1 MGKGMAAILG
11 LAALLTGCER
21 RAQYLR
27 ERDTVD
33 AQVVALCVRSEP
45 PGAMVRVGRLNRT
58 WTTPCDIADYSIQRG
73 KHEIYVSLEG
83 YEPVS
88 TRVSYDGHDPAWL
101 QLKLVPKPRTPAWMA
116 PPKPA
121 PVVEAPAPAKPA
133 APAEPAPVVKPPP
146 PVKVES
152 LPGGLRLKVVNNA
165 AKLRIQAKTV
175 VTDPDKPNEFFLP
188 DVPPEKVLVEFLDPK
203 TDQVLQSV
211 EIGHSGMAAPA
222 VKPPNP
228 PPPPPPVKD
237 PEPKDPV
244 VAADGDKVG
253 QVKVVSKMFG
263 VFVKLEPGLSLQ
275 PGEEILIFRDG
286 KEVAR
291 TKILKI
297 SKADDMYPDGAAQVQ
312 KEAAIQKG
320 DEVRRSK

>member
-1 MGKGMAAILG
+1 MGKGMAAFLG
-11 LAALLTGCER
+11 LAALLAGCER
-21 RAQYLR
+21 RAQYLK

-45 PGAMVRVGRLNRT
+45 PGATVRVGRLNRT

-73 KHEIYVSLEG
+73 KHEVYVSLEG

-88 TRVSYDGHDPAWL
+88 SRVSYDGHDPAWL
-101 QLKLVPKPRTPAWMA
+101 QLKLIPKAKTPAWMA

-121 PVVEAPAPAKPA
+121 PVVEAPPPPKPA
-133 APAEPAPVVKPPP
+133 PVPPAPEPAPAVKLP

-175 VTDPDKPNEFFLP
+175 VTDPDKPGEFFLP

-211 EIGHSGMAAPA
+211 EISHSGMAAPA
-222 VKPPNP
+222 VKPPI
-228 PPPPPPVKD
+228 PPPPPVKD

-244 VAADGDKVG
+244 VVVDGDRVG

-263 VFVKLEPGLSLQ
+263 VFVKLEPGLALQ

-297 SKADDMYPDGAAQVQ
+297 TKADDIYPDGAAQVQ

-320 DEVRRSK
+320 DEVRRPK